1 MSANIKITIMKI
13 RTNLTLVMFLV
24 CACNAQNLLTN
35 GDFSGGNAGFSSGY
49 TFVASGVSQ
58 TPGTCGIRT
67 NSQDFN
73 PAYTLFS
80 DHTTGNGNM
89 LLLDGSPGTTTIA
102 WTESVSVMTN
112 AQYAFSCWA
121 TSSDPFNVPTLQFSI
136 NGIQV
141 GPEITLSTDSGQ
153 WQQFLA
159 VWNSGATNSAT
170 LSVVDENPMGYA
182 YGNDFALDD
191 FSFSLAAPLLSIAL
205 SSINSVVISWPS
217 PSTGFVLQQNADL
230 TTTNWTNSGF
240 LVNDNGTTK
249 SVTNS
254 PPTGNLFFRLAN
266 P

>member
-1 MSANIKITIMKI
+1 MQ
-13 RTNLTLVMFLV
+13 TNLRSLFILLAIFPA
-24 CACNAQNLLTN
+24 CAGNAQNLLTN
-35 GDFSGGNAGFSSGY
+35 GDFSGGNVGFSSGY
-49 TFVASGVSQ
+49 TYVASGESA

-67 NSQDFN
+67 NSQNFN
-73 PAYTLFS
+73 PAYTLFY

-102 WTESVSVMTN
+102 WTETVSVVTN
-112 AQYAFSCWA
+112 AQYTYSCWA
-121 TSSDPFNVPTLQFSI
+121 TSSDPYNVPTLQFSI

-141 GPEITLSTDSGQ
+141 GSEITLSTDSGQ

-191 FSFSLAAPLLSIAL
+191 FSFSLAQPSLSIVL
-205 SSINSVVISWPS
+205 SNTNSAVISWPS

-230 TTTNWTNSGF
+230 TTTNWTASGYPITT
-240 LVNDNGTTK
+240 NNGT
-249 SVTNS
+249 NS
-254 PPTGNLFFRLAN
+254 ITLAPPTGNLFFRLAA